1 MRVDKGGGA
10 GHCRETRE
18 QGDTVQGV
26 HCGYP
31 LAAIQLRDGWDLTG
45 WHGQDAAQQRTLFVL
60 SFRQRDELAALLSRA
75 GWRVVAARR
84 ADGLRQRVAAS
95 GTAIAIVDARG
106 AIEEGIAATAEL
118 ARVAGHGD
126 ALLVLVARGD
136 TDRLAALHDAGATH
150 FLVSPIAG
158 DVLLQAVRSAERHV
172 RRMGGGWHDPLAG
185 GGAPL
190 GWRHDGE
197 RGTLQLTPALAEATG
212 LAETLSPRDL
222 LRVLGRD
229 GRRTA
234 LAAIRRLTEQLPAT
248 AFAHDLPGLGRV
260 VQHVARDPHSGR
272 LHALVEPLARVGDIG
287 AVVREALGS
296 VRDHAGALRWLDRR
310 IDGGERPGVRLL
322 AVGGVDPVNR
332 QEGRTAGDTLLRA
345 VERRIERVVRDAGV
359 ARAALARLGGTEFAV
374 LLPHGTDAGLEAAL
388 AHALARPFVA
398 GSMMVT
404 LDLDQ
409 SYAVAAAGEDG
420 AALIRR
426 AQAGLPGGSGH
437 DLAGPL
443 LMADAQRLSAE
454 IERAIDRQEIAI
466 RFQPQ
471 VDLMSG
477 RIVGVEALARWDHP
491 DRGELGA
498 ELLFD
503 AATRAGLA
511 GALSAHVQRTAL
523 RIAAG
528 WEARLATLRLSIN
541 VTAEDVARRDFAETL
556 LAAADASGFPR
567 DRLTVEITES
577 GLIVELGEAAGLL
590 ATLRAAGCRV
600 AIDDFGTG
608 YSSLAYLKALPLDY
622 LKLDRR
628 LTQDIVGSHR
638 DRVVVR
644 GVIDMARS
652 LDLTII
658 AEGVETV
665 AQRDALA
672 TEGCQLYQGFL
683 CAEPLTVPDL
693 TALLDQ

>member
-1 MRVDKGGGA
+1 MTA
-10 GHCRETRE
+10 WSGH
-18 QGDTVQGV
+18 
-26 HCGYP
+26 
-31 LAAIQLRDGWDLTG
+31 
-45 WHGQDAAQQRTLFVL
+45 DAAQQRALFVL
-60 SFRQRDELAALLSRA
+60 SFRQRDELAAILSRA

-106 AIEEGIAATAEL
+106 AIDEGIAATAEL
-118 ARVAGHGD
+118 ARTAGHGD
-126 ALLVLVARGD
+126 ALLVLVSRGD
-136 TDRLAALHDAGATH
+136 TDRLRALHDAGATH
-150 FLVSPIAG
+150 FLVSPIG
-158 DVLLQAVRSAERHV
+158 GEVLLQAVRSAERHV
-172 RRMGGGWHDPLAG
+172 VRMGGGWHDPTAG
-185 GGAPL
+185 AGAPL
-190 GWRHDGE
+190 GWRHDAE

-212 LAETLSPRDL
+212 FPETSDPRAL
-222 LRVLGRD
+222 LRSLGPE
-229 GRRTA
+229 GRRIA
-234 LAAIRRLTEQLPAT
+234 LAALRRLTDHLPAT

-272 LHALVEPLARVGDIG
+272 LHALIEPLARVGNIG
-287 AVVREALGS
+287 AAVREALGS
-296 VRDHAGALRWLDRR
+296 VRDLAGAQRWLDRR
-310 IDGGERPGVRLL
+310 IDAGERPGLRVL
-322 AVGGVDPVNR
+322 AVGGIDPVNR
-332 QEGRTAGDTLLRA
+332 QQGRVVGDALLRA
-345 VERRIERVVRDAGV
+345 VERRIEQAVRDAGV
-359 ARAALARLGGTEFAV
+359 ARVALARLGGTEFAV
-374 LLPHGTDAGLEAAL
+374 LLPHGADAGLAAAL
-388 AHALARPFVA
+388 AQALARPFVA
-398 GSMMVT
+398 GSAMVT
-404 LDLDQ
+404 LSLQ
-409 SYAVAAAGEDG
+409 QAYALAEPGEAGDALILRVQRALPGARADDAGGPPAGGSAEALAGEV
-420 AALIRR
+420 
-426 AQAGLPGGSGH
+426 H
-437 DLAGPL
+437 
-443 LMADAQRLSAE
+443 
-454 IERAIDRQEIAI
+454 RAIGRGEIAV

-471 VDLMSG
+471 VDLLAG
-477 RIVGVEALARWDHP
+477 RIVGVEALARWEHP

-498 ELLFD
+498 ELLF
-503 AATRAGLA
+503 AAAAHARLA
-511 GALSAHVQRTAL
+511 GALSAHVQHLAM

-528 WEARLATLRLSIN
+528 WDGPLSRLRLSIN
-541 VTAEDVARRDFAETL
+541 VTAEDVAQADFADTL
-556 LAAADASGFPR
+556 LAAADDSGFPR

-665 AQRDALA
+665 EQRDALA

-683 CAEPLTVPDL
+683 CAEPLTVPAL
-693 TALLDQ
+693 TALLG

>member
-1 MRVDKGGGA
+1 LPPPPCYHTVGADGWELTAWA
-10 GHCRETRE
+10 GH
-18 QGDTVQGV
+18 
-26 HCGYP
+26 
-31 LAAIQLRDGWDLTG
+31 
-45 WHGQDAAQQRTLFVL
+45 DAAQQRALFVL
-60 SFRQRDELAALLSRA
+60 SFRQRDELAAILSRA

-106 AIEEGIAATAEL
+106 AIDEGIAATAEL
-118 ARVAGHGD
+118 SRIAGHGD
-126 ALLVLVARGD
+126 ALLVLVSRGD
-136 TDRLAALHDAGATH
+136 VDRLAALHDAGATH

-172 RRMGGGWHDPLAG
+172 VRMGGGWHDPTAG
-185 GGAPL
+185 AGAPL
-190 GWRHDGE
+190 GWRHDAD
-197 RGTLQLTPALAEATG
+197 RGSLQLTPALAEATG
-212 LAETLSPRDL
+212 FAETSDPRGL
-222 LRVLGRD
+222 LRALGPD
-229 GRRTA
+229 GRRIA
-234 LAAIRRLTEQLPAT
+234 LAAIRRLTDHLPAT

-272 LHALVEPLARVGDIG
+272 LHALIEPLARVGDIG

-296 VRDHAGALRWLDRR
+296 VRDHAGAERWLDRR
-310 IDGGERPGVRLL
+310 MEAGERPGIRVL
-322 AVGGVDPVNR
+322 AVGGIDPVNR
-332 QEGRTAGDTLLRA
+332 QQGRVVGDTLLRA
-345 VERRIERVVRDAGV
+345 VERRIEQVVRDAGG

-374 LLPHGTDAGLEAAL
+374 LLPHGTDNGLEAAL
-388 AHALARPFVA
+388 SQALARPFVA
-398 GSMMVT
+398 GSTMVT
-404 LDLDQ
+404 LGLRQ
-409 SYAVAAAGEDG
+409 AYGLARPGETG
-420 AALIRR
+420 EQLIRR
-426 AQAGLPGGSGH
+426 VQGDLPGARADDPQGVPAADSAER
-437 DLAGPL
+437 LAG
-443 LMADAQRLSAE
+443 E
-454 IERAIDRQEIAI
+454 VHRAIDRGEITI

-471 VDLMSG
+471 VDLLAG

-498 ELLFD
+498 ELLFT
-503 AATRAGLA
+503 AAGHARLA
-511 GALSAHVQRTAL
+511 GVLSAHVQHLAMQ
-523 RIAAG
+523 IAAG
-528 WEARLATLRLSIN
+528 WDAPLSRLRLSIN
-541 VTAEDVARRDFAETL
+541 VTAEDVAQPDFAETL
-556 LAAADASGFPR
+556 LAAADDSGFPR

-665 AQRDALA
+665 EQRDALA

-683 CAEPLTVPDL
+683 CAEPLTVPAL
-693 TALLDQ
+693 RALLT

>member
-1 MRVDKGGGA
+1 MPPPPCYHTVGADGWELTAWA
-10 GHCRETRE
+10 GH
-18 QGDTVQGV
+18 
-26 HCGYP
+26 
-31 LAAIQLRDGWDLTG
+31 
-45 WHGQDAAQQRTLFVL
+45 DAAQQRALFVL
-60 SFRQRDELAALLSRA
+60 SFRQRDELAAILSRA

-106 AIEEGIAATAEL
+106 AIDEGIAATAEL
-118 ARVAGHGD
+118 SRIAGHGD
-126 ALLVLVARGD
+126 ALLVLVSRGD
-136 TDRLAALHDAGATH
+136 VDRLAALHDAGATH

-172 RRMGGGWHDPLAG
+172 VRMGGGWHDPTAG
-185 GGAPL
+185 AGAPL
-190 GWRHDGE
+190 GWRHDAD
-197 RGTLQLTPALAEATG
+197 RGSLQLTPALAEATG
-212 LAETLSPRDL
+212 FAETSDPRGL
-222 LRVLGRD
+222 LRALGPD
-229 GRRTA
+229 GRRIA
-234 LAAIRRLTEQLPAT
+234 LAAIRRLTDHLPAT

-272 LHALVEPLARVGDIG
+272 LHALIEPLARVGDIG

-296 VRDHAGALRWLDRR
+296 VRDHAGAERWLDRR
-310 IDGGERPGVRLL
+310 MEAGERPGIRVL
-322 AVGGVDPVNR
+322 AVGGIDPVNR
-332 QEGRTAGDTLLRA
+332 QQGRVVGDTLLRA
-345 VERRIERVVRDAGV
+345 VERRIEQVVRDAGG

-374 LLPHGTDAGLEAAL
+374 LLPHGTDNGLEAAL
-388 AHALARPFVA
+388 SQALARPFVA
-398 GSMMVT
+398 GSTMVT
-404 LDLDQ
+404 LGLRQ
-409 SYAVAAAGEDG
+409 AYGLARPGETG
-420 AALIRR
+420 EQLIRR
-426 AQAGLPGGSGH
+426 VQGDLPGARADDPQGVPAADSAER
-437 DLAGPL
+437 LAG
-443 LMADAQRLSAE
+443 E
-454 IERAIDRQEIAI
+454 VHRAIDRGEITI

-471 VDLMSG
+471 VDLLAG

-498 ELLFD
+498 ELLFT
-503 AATRAGLA
+503 AAGHARLA
-511 GALSAHVQRTAL
+511 GVLSAHVQHLAMQ
-523 RIAAG
+523 IAAG
-528 WEARLATLRLSIN
+528 WDAPLSRLRLSIN
-541 VTAEDVARRDFAETL
+541 VTAEDVAQPDFAETL
-556 LAAADASGFPR
+556 LAAADDSGFPR

-665 AQRDALA
+665 EQRDALA

-683 CAEPLTVPDL
+683 CAEPLTVPAL
-693 TALLDQ
+693 RALLT

>member
-1 MRVDKGGGA
+1 MPPPVC
-10 GHCRETRE
+10 GH
-18 QGDTVQGV
+18 TVRA
-26 HCGYP
+26 H
-31 LAAIQLRDGWDLTG
+31 GWDLTA
-45 WHGQDAAQQRTLFVL
+45 WAGQEAAQQRALFVL
-60 SFRQRDELAALLSRA
+60 SFRQRDELAAVLSRA

-106 AIEEGIAATAEL
+106 AMDEGIAATAEL
-118 ARVAGHGD
+118 ARIAGHGD
-126 ALLVLVARGD
+126 ALLVLVSRGD
-136 TDRLAALHDAGATH
+136 VARLGALHDAGATH
-150 FLVSPIAG
+150 ILVSPIG
-158 DVLLQAVRSAERHV
+158 GEVLLQAVRSAERHV
-172 RRMGGGWHDPLAG
+172 VRMGGGWHDPTAG
-185 GGAPL
+185 AGAPL
-190 GWRHDGE
+190 GWRHDAE
-197 RGTLQLTPALAEATG
+197 RGALQLTPALAEATG
-212 LAETLSPRDL
+212 FAETGDPRAL
-222 LRVLGRD
+222 LRALGPD
-229 GRRTA
+229 GRRIA
-234 LAAIRRLTEQLPAT
+234 LAAIRRLTDRLPAT

-272 LHALVEPLARVGDIG
+272 LHALIEPLARVGDIG

-296 VRDHAGALRWLDRR
+296 VRDHAGAERWLSRR
-310 IDGGERPGVRLL
+310 IEGGERPGIRVL

-332 QEGRTAGDTLLRA
+332 QHGRVVGDALLRA
-345 VERRIERVVRDAGV
+345 VERRIEQAVRDAGV

-374 LLPHGTDAGLEAAL
+374 LLPHGNDEGLEEAL
-388 AHALARPFVA
+388 KQALARPFVA
-398 GSMMVT
+398 GSTMVS
-404 LDLDQ
+404 LGLRQ
-409 SYAVAAAGEDG
+409 ACGVARAGETG
-420 AALIRR
+420 EELIRR
-426 AQAGLPGGSGH
+426 IQGELPGARSDDPQGPLAADSAER
-437 DLAGPL
+437 LAG
-443 LMADAQRLSAE
+443 E
-454 IERAIDRQEIAI
+454 VHRAIDRGEITI

-471 VDLMSG
+471 VDVLAG

-491 DRGELGA
+491 ERGELGA
-498 ELLFD
+498 ELLF
-503 AATRAGLA
+503 AAAAHARLA
-511 GALSAHVQRTAL
+511 GILSAHVQHLAM
-523 RIAAG
+523 RIAAR
-528 WEARLATLRLSIN
+528 WEAPLSRLRLSIN
-541 VTAEDVARRDFAETL
+541 VTAEDVAQPDFAETL
-556 LAAADASGFPR
+556 LAAAADSGFPR

-577 GLIVELGEAAGLL
+577 GLIAELGEAAGLL

-665 AQRDALA
+665 EQRDALA

-683 CAEPLTVPDL
+683 CAEPLTVPAL
-693 TALLDQ
+693 AALLG

>member
-1 MRVDKGGGA
+1 MPPRGC
-10 GHCRETRE
+10 HH
-18 QGDTVQGV
+18 TVR
-26 HCGYP
+26 
-31 LAAIQLRDGWDLTG
+31 RDGWELTAWQG
-45 WHGQDAAQQRTLFVL
+45 HDAAQQRALFVL
-60 SFRQRDELAALLSRA
+60 SFRQRDELAAVLSRA

-106 AIEEGIAATAEL
+106 AIDAGIAATAEL

-126 ALLVLVARGD
+126 ALLVLVSRGD
-136 TDRLAALHDAGATH
+136 VGRLGALHDAGATH

-158 DVLLQAVRSAERHV
+158 DVLVQAVRSAERHV
-172 RRMGGGWHDPLAG
+172 LRMGGGWHDPAAG
-185 GGAPL
+185 AGAPL
-190 GWRHDGE
+190 GWRHDAG
-197 RGTLQLTPALAEATG
+197 RGSLQLTPALAEATG
-212 LAETLSPRDL
+212 FSETSDPRAL
-222 LRVLGRD
+222 LRALGPD
-229 GRRTA
+229 GRHTA
-234 LAAIRRLTEQLPAT
+234 LAAIRRLSDALPAT

-260 VQHVARDPHSGR
+260 VQHVARDMHSGR

-296 VRDHAGALRWLDRR
+296 VRDHAGAVRWLDRR
-310 IDGGERPGVRLL
+310 IEAGERPGVRVL
-322 AVGGVDPVNR
+322 AVSGVDPVNR
-332 QEGRTAGDTLLRA
+332 QQGRVVGDTLLRA
-345 VERRIERVVRDAGV
+345 VERRIEHAVRDAGV
-359 ARAALARLGGTEFAV
+359 ARMALARLGGTRFAV
-374 LLPHGTDAGLEAAL
+374 LLPHGADAGLEAAL
-388 AHALARPFVA
+388 AQALARPFVA
-398 GSMMVT
+398 GSVVVPLGLRQT
-404 LDLDQ
+404 
-409 SYAVAAAGEDG
+409 VALAEPGEDG
-420 AALIRR
+420 AALILRGQR
-426 AQAGLPGGSGH
+426 DLPGGPA
-437 DLAGPL
+437 DDRPEYAPAGD
-443 LMADAQRLSAE
+443 ADRLSGE
-454 IERAIDRQEIAI
+454 VPRAIDRGEIAI
-466 RFQPQ
+466 LFQPQ
-471 VDLMSG
+471 VDVLSG
-477 RIVGVEALARWDHP
+477 RIVGVEALARWAHP

-498 ELLFD
+498 ELLF
-503 AATRAGLA
+503 AAAARARLSA
-511 GALSAHVQRTAL
+511 RLSAHVQRLAM

-528 WEARLATLRLSIN
+528 WDAPLSRLRLSIN
-541 VTAEDVARRDFAETL
+541 VTAEDVAQGDFAETL
-556 LAAADASGFPR
+556 LAAADGSGFPR

-577 GLIVELGEAAGLL
+577 GLITELGEAAGLL

-658 AEGVETV
+658 AEGVETA

-683 CAEPLTVPDL
+683 CAEPLTVPAL
-693 TALLDQ
+693 AALLR

>member
-1 MRVDKGGGA
+1 MPPRA
-10 GHCRETRE
+10 GFH
-18 QGDTVQGV
+18 TVR
-26 HCGYP
+26 
-31 LAAIQLRDGWDLTG
+31 ADGWELTAWSG
-45 WHGQDAAQQRTLFVL
+45 HEAAQQRALFVL
-60 SFRQRDELAALLSRA
+60 SFRQRDELAAILSRA

-106 AIEEGIAATAEL
+106 AIDEGIAATAEL
-118 ARVAGHGD
+118 SRIAGHGD
-126 ALLVLVARGD
+126 ALLVLVSRGD
-136 TDRLAALHDAGATH
+136 VDRLGALHDAGATH
-150 FLVSPIAG
+150 ILVSPIG
-158 DVLLQAVRSAERHV
+158 GEVLLQAVRSAERHV
-172 RRMGGGWHDPLAG
+172 VRMGGGWHDPAAG
-185 GGAPL
+185 AGAPL
-190 GWRHDGE
+190 GWRHDAE

-212 LAETLSPRDL
+212 FAETSDPRAL
-222 LRVLGRD
+222 LRALGPD
-229 GRRTA
+229 GRRIA
-234 LAAIRRLTEQLPAT
+234 LAGLRRLTDNLPAT

-260 VQHVARDPHSGR
+260 VQHVARDRHSGR
-272 LHALVEPLARVGDIG
+272 LHALIEPLARVGDIG

-296 VRDHAGALRWLDRR
+296 VRDHAGAERWLDRR
-310 IDGGERPGVRLL
+310 IEGGERPGIRVL
-322 AVGGVDPVNR
+322 AVAGIDPVNR
-332 QEGRTAGDTLLRA
+332 QQGRVVGDALLRA
-345 VERRIERVVRDAGV
+345 VERRIEQAVRDAGV

-374 LLPHGTDAGLEAAL
+374 LLPHGNDDGLEEAL
-388 AHALARPFVA
+388 KQALARPFVA
-398 GSMMVT
+398 GSTMVS
-404 LDLDQ
+404 LALRQ
-409 SYAVAAAGEDG
+409 ACGVAQGDETGEQ
-420 AALIRR
+420 LIRR
-426 AQAGLPGGSGH
+426 IQRELPGVRSDDPH
-437 DLAGPL
+437 EPPAEDSAERLAGEV
-443 LMADAQRLSAE
+443 R
-454 IERAIDRQEIAI
+454 RAIDRGEVTI

-471 VDLMSG
+471 VDLLAG

-498 ELLFD
+498 ELLF
-503 AATRAGLA
+503 AAAAQARLA
-511 GALSAHVQRTAL
+511 GSLSAHVQHLAM
-523 RIAAG
+523 RIAAR
-528 WEARLATLRLSIN
+528 WDAPLSRLRLSIN
-541 VTAEDVARRDFAETL
+541 VTAEDVAQPDFAETL

-577 GLIVELGEAAGLL
+577 GLIAELGEAAGLL

-665 AQRDALA
+665 EQRDALA

-683 CAEPLTVPDL
+683 CAEPLTVPAL
-693 TALLDQ
+693 TALLG